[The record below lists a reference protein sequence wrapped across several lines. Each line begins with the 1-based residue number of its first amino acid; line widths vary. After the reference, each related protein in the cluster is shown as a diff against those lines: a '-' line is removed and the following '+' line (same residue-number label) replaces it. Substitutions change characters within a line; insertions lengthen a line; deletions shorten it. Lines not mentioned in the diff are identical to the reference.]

1 MPYPTDS
8 TAKSPHPEEIAP
20 GVFWVGYS
28 DIQTGLHCNPYLIV
42 DGEEAVLVD
51 GGSRPDFPLVM
62 MRILATRIDPSAIVA
77 LIYSHYDPDLC
88 GSVGHFENIIGRK
101 DLKIVTEK
109 SNSMFIRHYLVSSH
123 LWSINEIDFRFRFSS
138 GRELCF
144 IRTPYA
150 HSVGSFATF
159 DEHSGILFSS
169 DLFGSY
175 GIEGDL
181 FLKLGPDCGNC
192 TNPDE
197 CERGRVYCPVDG
209 IMRFHREI
217 MPCDKAL
224 RYALEQLAEVPFSA
238 IAPQHGRIIR
248 EARDAEIIWR
258 RLSGLTGIGIDGLAG
273 NRSSFILDRLAE
285 GSRKETA

>member
-1 MPYPTDS
+1 MPPITNS
-8 TAKSPHPEEIAP
+8 RAKSPNPAEIAP
-20 GVFWVGYS
+20 GVFWVGYA
-28 DIQTGLHCNPYLIV
+28 DVQTGLHCNPFLII
-42 DGEEAVLVD
+42 DGDEAVVID

-62 MRILATRIDPSAIVA
+62 MRILAARIDPSSIVA

-109 SNSMFIRHYLVSSH
+109 SNLMFIRHYLVSSQ
-123 LWSINEIDFRFRFSS
+123 LLSINELDFRFRFSS
-138 GRELCF
+138 GRELRF

-150 HSVGSFATF
+150 HSAGSFATF
-159 DEHSGILFSS
+159 DESSGLLFSS

-181 FLKLGPDCGNC
+181 FLDLGPECGDCAK
-192 TNPDE
+192 PDP
-197 CERGRVYCPVDG
+197 CEEGRTYCPVAG

-217 MPCDKAL
+217 MPCEKAL
-224 RYALEQLAEVPFSA
+224 RYALEQIATIPFSA

-248 EARDAEIIWR
+248 EARDIEIIWR
-258 RLSGLTGIGIDGLAG
+258 QLSNLTKIGIDAFAG
-273 NRSSFILDRLAE
+273 SRSHFLLDR
-285 GSRKETA
+285 SK